1 MRFLIL
7 CAAAITVS
15 LFLGGEAHA
24 KRAGGVWGT
33 SEQMSLVAE
42 TQITNDQGQTLSL
55 CHLTEKTHILFAG
68 VWRSSM
74 GYALATNKCDADSYY
89 AVNAEQL
96 TLGQAIGEYPND
108 LPTQPAMSFGDMIS
122 GFWGLCALVLLF
134 ALAGIKWAGQSART
148 SKRRAEMRGAA
159 PAAVKAIDAMCHAA
173 KADGRLDD
181 SEIALMSDIAKQMT
195 GETFDEARIRR
206 MYDLAEAKPTEHQ
219 FASFGSGLSP
229 DQKRMVLQAVLMIIG
244 SDGDL
249 DKRETDF
256 VQKLAHGLKISGAEV
271 KALFHSMYAKPA

>member
-7 CAAAITVS
+7 SAIAIMVS
-15 LFLGGEAHA
+15 LFSTGEAQA

-33 SEQMSLVAE
+33 SEQLSLVAE
-42 TQITNDQGQTLSL
+42 TQLTNDQGQLLSL
-55 CHLTEKTHILFAG
+55 CHLTEKTHIIFAG

-96 TLGQAIGEYPND
+96 ALGQVVGEYPKD
-108 LPTQPAMSFGDMIS
+108 LPAQPAMSIGDMIS
-122 GFWGLCALVLLF
+122 GFWGLCALIVLF
-134 ALAGIKWAGQSART
+134 AFAGIKWAGRSART
-148 SKRRAEMRGAA
+148 SKRKAEMKGAA
-159 PAAVKAIDAMCHAA
+159 PAAIKAIDAMCHAA
-173 KADGRLDD
+173 KADGKLDD

-195 GETFDEARIRR
+195 GETFDEPRIRR
-206 MYDLAEAKPTEHQ
+206 MYDLAEEKPTEHQ
-219 FASFGSGLSP
+219 FASFGRGLSP
-229 DQKRMVLQAVLMIIG
+229 DQKRMVLQAVLMVIG

-256 VQKLAHGLKISGAEV
+256 VQKLAHGLKISGPEV

>member
-7 CAAAITVS
+7 CATAIIVS
-15 LFLGGEAHA
+15 LFSTGEAQA

-33 SEQMSLVAE
+33 SEQLSLVAE
-42 TQITNDQGQTLSL
+42 TQLTNDQGQLLSL
-55 CHLTEKTHILFAG
+55 CHLTEKTHVIFAG
-68 VWRSSM
+68 VWRSSK
-74 GYALATNKCDADSYY
+74 GYALATNKCDADNYY

-96 TLGQAIGEYPND
+96 ALGQVVGEYPKD
-108 LPTQPAMSFGDMIS
+108 LPAQPAMSIGDMIS
-122 GFWGLCALVLLF
+122 GFWGLCALIVLF
-134 ALAGIKWAGQSART
+134 AFAGIKWAGRSART
-148 SKRRAEMRGAA
+148 SKRKAEMKGAA
-159 PAAVKAIDAMCHAA
+159 PAAIKAIDAMCHAA
-173 KADGRLDD
+173 KADGKLDD

-206 MYDLAEAKPTEHQ
+206 MYDLAEEKPTEHQ
-219 FASFGSGLSP
+219 FASFGRGLSP
-229 DQKRMVLQAVLMIIG
+229 DQKRMVLQAVLMVIG

-256 VQKLAHGLKISGAEV
+256 VQKLAHGLKISGPEV